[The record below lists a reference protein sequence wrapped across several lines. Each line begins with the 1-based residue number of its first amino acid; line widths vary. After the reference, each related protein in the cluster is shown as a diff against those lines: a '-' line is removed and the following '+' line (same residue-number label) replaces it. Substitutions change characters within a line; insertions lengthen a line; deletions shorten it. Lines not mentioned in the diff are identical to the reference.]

1 MPLTGLF
8 VVYSAA
14 DAVIVLENNVML
26 NSGDGDGQLIK
37 AGALT
42 AATVS
47 LEYNYWGGAAVT
59 TAVDG
64 GLTRPS
70 VTGIRGGTFRETID
84 AAYCAGGVAGLMVN
98 GASVSGCT
106 FTNFCYGVYL
116 DNISDFL
123 FDGNTISGT
132 KYNAVNVGENGGSGV
147 TYYSST
153 VECTANGT
161 VTVSPRNASK
171 GAAVTVTV
179 TPDEGYELGTLTV
192 TDANGSK
199 LTLTD
204 KGDGKYTFTM
214 PAAKVT
220 IRAAFVEKAPVSTLP
235 FTDVAADAWYAD
247 AVNWAAAKGIVNG
260 YGDGTFGPEDAITRE
275 QMAVLL
281 YNYARFKGEDMTA
294 SADLSGFTD
303 GDQVSDWAEYAM
315 KWAVAEG
322 LMNGSNNALNPL
334 GTASRAEAAQ
344 VLMNC
349 FSRGA
354 AE

>member
-84 AAYCAGGVAGLMVN
+84 AAYCAGGV
-98 GASVSGCT
+98 
-106 FTNFCYGVYL
+106 
-116 DNISDFL
+116 
-123 FDGNTISGT
+123 
-132 KYNAVNVGENGGSGV
+132 

-153 VECTANGT
+153 VECTANST